1 MLHLCRNE
9 DYRSVSD
16 NTECEREGTFL
27 QNLTMFKL
35 FDFKIKTCDTL
46 KHTKIRSTEQSV
58 LRRKEKWDKKNHLKL
73 VI

>member
-27 QNLTMFKL
+27 QNLTML
-35 FDFKIKTCDTL
+35 FGFKIKTCDSL
-46 KHTKIRSTEQSV
+46 KHAKIRSTEHNV
-58 LRRKEKWDKKNHLKL
+58 LRGKEKWDEKNHLKL